1 MCWGDSRCQKGAPG
15 FTKKLYNFGAVLKV
29 SLQFSYNTHSKP
41 WFWSDRET
49 AGPDRFT
56 KPIFRTKRTPPNE
69 ETAWPGQ
76 FNGSIFDIHV
86 TPPRCQ
92 TIAVKFW
99 FCFCDNVT
107 PKPFRPSPKQ
117 TATKRGNSMARPVQR
132 NHFWTAFP
140 PPWMPNVAPES
151 TKNRETAWPDRFNG
165 PIFDMHFTPP
175 RCQTSHLNPTKKT
188 SVLACIALHPL

>member
-1 MCWGDSRCQKGAPG
+1 MRFRCWKYGSRTCEKRRARFLTCAGVICSIKRKRWYCAISELISHLNLALRCTPTSDRKASQKRSLRDRETAWPGELKDSFFDLCWGDSRCQKRAPG

-29 SLQFSYNTHSKP
+29 SLQFSYNTRSKP

-56 KPIFRTKRTPPNE
+56 KPIFCTKRTPPNE

-107 PKPFRPSPKQ
+107 PKPL
-117 TATKRGNSMARPVQR
+117 
-132 NHFWTAFP
+132 
-140 PPWMPNVAPES
+140 
-151 TKNRETAWPDRFNG
+151 
-165 PIFDMHFTPP
+165 
-175 RCQTSHLNPTKKT
+175 RC
-188 SVLACIALHPL
+188 V